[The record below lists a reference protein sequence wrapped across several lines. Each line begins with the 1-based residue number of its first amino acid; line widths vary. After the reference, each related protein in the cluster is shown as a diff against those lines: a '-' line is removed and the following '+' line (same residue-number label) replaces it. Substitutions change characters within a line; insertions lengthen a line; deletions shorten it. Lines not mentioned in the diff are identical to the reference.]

1 MIADTVAITF
11 LLAGIVALLVYVLY
25 RVFVKPRVT
34 GFLECRAY
42 YRTSRIEAFV
52 EIYKGGKTIKKAK
65 TPCLI
70 SLAPGSYL
78 MKVKHMS
85 ETLDRDIEIEAGQ
98 KKLIKFKL
106 PSGQLECHAYH
117 DSEEIQAVVEIFKKD
132 TSELLAT
139 RMTPFT
145 INLEVGEYS
154 LKTTYTPKKET

>member
-1 MIADTVAITF
+1 MTDTVAMTF
-11 LLAGIVALLVYVLY
+11 VLLGIVALLVYLVY
-25 RVFVKPRVT
+25 RVFVKPRVR
-34 GFLECRAY
+34 GFLKCRAY
-42 YRTSRIEAFV
+42 YHMSRIEAFV
-52 EIYKGGKTIKKAK
+52 EIYRGAKTIKKAK

-78 MKVKHMS
+78 MKVEYMS
-85 ETLDRDIEIEAGQ
+85 ETSERDIEIKAGQ
-98 KKLIKFKL
+98 KKSIKFKL
-106 PSGQLECHAYH
+106 PGGQLECHAYH
-117 DSEEIQAVVEIFKKD
+117 DSEEIPAVVEIFKKD